1 MLRVMDRRTCSISNK
16 AFYFYCYWLVISG
29 IAGFNSESLKPTET
43 VEKVVLPGSEEIKTE
58 RTIQGVLN
66 GVKGFDGESLKSVK
80 TREPA
85 SPMEVVQVSLPWI
98 RVYLWLIILCLIQTE
113 KAREGALTAVGDF
126 DKTKLK
132 KSETDVKN
140 PLPSSEAIAQEL
152 EHIKFKVKPSKIHAF
167 MSRL

>member
-1 MLRVMDRRTCSISNK
+1 M
-16 AFYFYCYWLVISG
+16 G
-29 IAGFNSESLKPTET
+29 
-43 VEKVVLPGSEEIKTE
+43 IKTE

-85 SPMEVVQVSLPWI
+85 SPMEVV
-98 RVYLWLIILCLIQTE
+98 QTE

-152 EHIKFKVKPSKIHAF
+152 EHIKFKDGHGSDKTKPPK
-167 MSRL
+167 